1 MFPDYK
7 VRVFANACITRY
19 ERGEEDIQKVL
30 DSYNLDEANANLIKA
45 EIMSKRPNIQWIEK
59 AGA

>member
-19 ERGEEDIQKVL
+19 DRGEKDIQAIL
-30 DSYNLDEANANLIKA
+30 DSYNLTEENANLIKA
-45 EIMSKRPNIQWIEK
+45 EIMSKRPEIEWVK
-59 AGA
+59 KESA